1 LNILI
6 AIVIALFIIVAV
18 YVGYHVSQ
26 RDEVSE
32 GHSIMPELEIL
43 HENSGLVQML
53 QNHELR
59 KTIL

>member
-1 LNILI
+1 M
-6 AIVIALFIIVAV
+6 AIFIIVAV

-26 RDEVSE
+26 REEVSE
-32 GHSIMPELEIL
+32 GHNIMPELEIL
-43 HENSGLVQML
+43 HENTELVQML

>member
-1 LNILI
+1 M
-6 AIVIALFIIVAV
+6 AIFIIVAV

-26 RDEVSE
+26 REEVSD
-32 GHSIMPELEIL
+32 GHSITPELQIL
-43 HENSGLVQML
+43 HENTGMVQIL

>member
-1 LNILI
+1 M
-6 AIVIALFIIVAV
+6 AIFIIVAV

-26 RDEVSE
+26 REEVSE
-32 GHSIMPELEIL
+32 GHNIVPELEIL
-43 HENSGLVQML
+43 HENAGLVQML